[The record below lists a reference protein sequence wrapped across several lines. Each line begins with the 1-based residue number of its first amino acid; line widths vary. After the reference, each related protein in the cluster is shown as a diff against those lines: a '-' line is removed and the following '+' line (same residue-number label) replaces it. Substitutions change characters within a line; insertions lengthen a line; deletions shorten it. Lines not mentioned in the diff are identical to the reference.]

1 MAMRKMTMQQ
11 VREFLNK
18 NNFGY
23 ITSIAGENVIE
34 HIEAMVYPPSKMSVH
49 FFVHQSDEERAEE
62 ADENDVGV
70 RKFILQTRS
79 IDSTSN

>member
-62 ADENDVGV
+62 
-70 RKFILQTRS
+70 IQS
-79 IDSTSN
+79 IKTVHKIRGKELK